1 MSSFPSPTRIGSVRP
16 LITSLTPYSHSR
28 ILPLHRPTTPP
39 SSTTTSS
46 MRTSLTPPHLT
57 LTLILTL
64 TPLFRPQY
72 RREQRVYPPL
82 PSLRS
87 ARALLPT
94 PSHRLAQHP
103 SLDELGPSTSPRR
116 RRLPPRLQHHP
127 RPLWSPP
134 SMYVGGGTRGLQRDV
149 LSWILP
155 TKSPTRGETLHLSPL
170 PHHRNPL

>member
-1 MSSFPSPTRIGSVRP
+1 MGLGASTCPLLYTTIAVIMSSFPSPTLIGSVRP
-16 LITSLTPYSHSR
+16 SITSLTPYSHSR
-28 ILPLHRPTTPP
+28 IIPLLRPTTPP
-39 SSTTTSS
+39 SSISTSS
-46 MRTSLTPPHLT
+46 RRTSLTPPHLT

-94 PSHRLAQHP
+94 PSLRPAPHP
-103 SLDELGPSTSPRR
+103 SPEELGPSTCPPRR
-116 RRLPPRLQHHP
+116 RLTQRPQHHP
-127 RPLWSPP
+127 RPLLSPP
-134 SMYVGGGTRGLQRDV
+134 LTYVGGGTRGLQRDV

-155 TKSPTRGETLHLSPL
+155 TK
-170 PHHRNPL
+170 